1 MKRFCTQTLKVPFGT
16 PVFAGCEYTIRLPH
30 QAGDLISRIRIA
42 TMNPLV
48 ETYIER
54 VDLLVDTVQVES
66 VPGDFIQLEN
76 SIKLRSEQV
85 PEYQSLLNKGYL
97 EFPFWLVKQG
107 HFLAGTTK
115 TEVRIKFGTGAIL
128 DPNTYLLVDY
138 SIVDSNES
146 LNRHR
151 YQKVRQIQKIQ
162 VPLTSNLIKIDT
174 AFTGPIF
181 EFYFVVRDL
190 ANNIIDGLSSVSLNT
205 NDLVRFTSDAQTLKY
220 LDPLKYHRRV
230 PRNPFGIYSFALYPE
245 NAIDPSGHLNFSQI
259 QNQRFTIQTTQT
271 GTITIY
277 AQSHSFLYGTK
288 PIFESSEILLGLVQG
303 SQGSLGSLPVYVSYI
318 NYLNSVTLYF
328 SSAYPITANVVST
341 YPATPWTQDA
351 YSIVFKPVP
360 SSTYV
365 VVSFSG
371 PGFSTQNGYFTF
383 TPPVSSNVMIQETN
397 QTSSNVVSI
406 TYGPNQNLIAG
417 INAQGSFNLGSQ
429 TQGYYAGYTFDTV
442 TGFSTQVSTGSFPNQ
457 LSKIKSNPLD
467 GNLIVSGFS
476 DHSSPKWFASPTGF
490 ISMSNVT
497 TQVPGTPFFDILGS
511 NVFAAYNTGTA
522 SKIQVVQVAGMAS
535 NSYAL
540 TSTGSIYSLGYPATL
555 LDSGHGFTKIAVGAA
570 HILASDAAGTLW
582 VYGSDSYAQIGN
594 GKVSSYSF
602 INPPAPAMGPPTFPK
617 VSSIACG
624 AYHSAVVS
632 VNGAIYTTGLNNMG
646 QLGTSTP
653 SPVNFGFVS
662 INDPTQ
668 VLCSRVMCGYNST
681 FYLESLTNKLFFSG
695 DNYSG
700 QGGITSLGAYTYIT
714 QSSFIYDSS
723 TQMSI
728 GSNVTM
734 LSNTSGLYVSGY
746 STIGLGAGLSTL
758 GTGGNVLKIAV
769 SELPTSVNANGNLS
783 FASLSGNVYSVTSTS
798 SGIFTMVGTPLPVSN
813 ISSNLYLSTSNTVIM
828 DNSFEPYLGPVSFTP
843 GYPILSKFDYLSGSL
858 IAGTPILGYGYGGT
872 VSYSGN
878 YKVHTFLTNGT
889 FTLLGASTPCDILI
903 VGGGGGSG
911 NGGGGAGGLIYQTGV
926 SVPAGT
932 YSVTVGA
939 GGSYAT
945 NGSPSSFLNL
955 VALGGGAGGTY
966 DINYV
971 ALTPGQN
978 GGSGGGSGGT
988 GSLNI
993 VGIGSQ
999 GQSGGLYNSGSGGG
1013 GGGGGYTS
1021 SGYPSQVTTNGGSGL
1036 VVFGST
1042 YAAGGSGTSG
1052 GVGTPNTGNGGSNG
1066 YSGGSGIVIVRYL
1079 NPTGNVTSVGASGS
1093 YVYVGFDSGTVT
1105 QYDQSLNLLGSKTFK
1120 PGPLVLAGARN
1131 SNLYVMST
1139 SNIVSYDG
1147 SITTSNWTQ
1156 TSNTGIVAGFFNNF
1170 YYANNYGINKNTST
1184 LIPVTNCTINDVAT
1198 NYQTGQL
1205 AACGYSLGSGT
1216 IGNPGYSLTSLF
1228 GQTQSGFIFTFDGF
1242 GNVNPVV
1249 PQTPYTDFFSTP
1261 YSAIQGASAVSVFS
1275 QPPFYP
1281 PKMFRYPPTTL
1292 KGSLTVSNQAW
1303 GNGTYVVDATSNSL
1317 NNPAINAFDFS
1328 EAFPGWQTYY
1338 LPSYNNNTSFV
1349 QISNFPSGVTTT
1361 QAGNNILGQF
1371 GLQIQDTW
1379 TFTSNTSLSFSNI
1392 AEGNLYTVAIDTL
1405 GSPWVLGQNN
1415 RGQLGSPGL
1424 LNTYYFIKVPSIG
1437 VPVSA
1442 IACGNAHSLFLT
1454 STGSLY
1460 SCGANDSG
1468 QLGLGNNTDTGTITP
1483 VTGLPGSVSSIACGS
1498 YHSLIITNTGL
1509 WSCGNNS
1516 KGQLGLGTQASTSQF
1531 SSVYGGTVNLVSGGD
1546 YHTVFTVGP
1555 TVYGAGDNSS
1565 GQLGFSTSSVPQ
1577 SLGPIVL
1584 TGLPSSVL
1592 HIACGVQ
1599 MTMVSTTSGQY
1610 LSTGLNTSGQLG
1622 LGLLTSP
1629 VTSFT
1634 QGTLDNFSTI
1644 TNLSTSLSNFTVALT
1659 ASGQAYMC
1667 GSNVYHTAA
1676 GTQYDANNQFI
1687 NLTLP
1692 GPITLSN
1699 VYIVDNTGIQGYLMN
1714 VYSGTSWSQIALTN
1728 PLSVPGSQY
1737 GRIFNILPVIQ
1748 NVSNVSLY
1756 APNIGGPYS
1765 LAELALYSGG

>member
-1 MKRFCTQTLKVPFGT
+1 MKRFCTQTLNVPFGT
-16 PVFAGCEYTIRLPH
+16 PVFAGCEYIVRLPH
-30 QAGDLISRIRIA
+30 QAGDLISRVRIA
-42 TMNPLV
+42 TKNPLV

-54 VDLLVDTVQVES
+54 VDLLVDTIQVES

-97 EFPFWLVKQG
+97 EIPFWLVKQG

-115 TEVRIKFGTGAIL
+115 TEVRIKFGATAIL

-138 SIVDSNES
+138 SIVDSNET
-146 LNRHR
+146 LNKHR
-151 YQKVRQIQKIQ
+151 YQKVRQIQRIQ
-162 VPLTSNLIKIDT
+162 VPLNSNTITIDT

-190 ANNIIDGLSSVSLNT
+190 SNNIIDGLSSVSLKT
-205 NDLVRFTSDAQTLKY
+205 NDLVQFSSDAQTLKY

-259 QNQRFTIQTTQT
+259 QNQRFNIQSTQT
-271 GTITIY
+271 GTVTIY

-288 PIFESSEILLGLVQG
+288 PIFESSEILLGLIQG
-303 SQGSLGSLPVYVSYI
+303 PQGSLGSLPVYVSYI

-328 SSAYPITANVVST
+328 SSAYPITANVIST
-341 YPATPWTQDA
+341 YPVTPWTQDA
-351 YSIVFKPVP
+351 YSIIFKPVP

-365 VVSFSG
+365 VVSFSS

-417 INAQGSFNLGSQ
+417 INAQGSFNLGNQ
-429 TQGYYAGYTFDTV
+429 PQGYYAGYSFDTV
-442 TGFSTQVSTGSFPNQ
+442 TGFSTQISSGSFPNQ

-467 GNLIVSGFS
+467 GNLVISGFS
-476 DHSSPKWFASPTGF
+476 DHSTPKWFASPSGF
-490 ISMSNVT
+490 ITMSNVT
-497 TQVPGTPFFDILGS
+497 TQVPGTPYFDILGS
-511 NVFAAYNTGTA
+511 NVFVAYNTGTA
-522 SKIQVVQVAGMAS
+522 SKIQVVQVAGMYS

-555 LDSGHGFTKIAVGAA
+555 LDSGHGFTQIAVGAA
-570 HILASDAAGTLW
+570 HILATDSTGTLW
-582 VYGSDSYAQIGN
+582 VYGSDFYGQIGN
-594 GKVSSYSF
+594 GGVSSPLF
-602 INPPAPAMGPPTFPK
+602 IQGYYTPLIGSPVPLV
-617 VSSIACG
+617 VSLISCG
-624 AYHSAVVS
+624 ANHSLVIRKS
-632 VNGAIYTTGLNNMG
+632 DNSLFCTGAGTSG
-646 QLGTSTP
+646 QLPTGGSYNLYAFTQI
-653 SPVNFGFVS
+653 GFNASKVF
-662 INDPTQ
+662 
-668 VLCSRVMCGYNST
+668 CGYNIS
-681 FYLESLTNKLFFSG
+681 FLLNKYSNQIYYYG
-695 DNYSG
+695 DNNSG
-700 QGGITSLGAYTYIT
+700 QAGDYGLTGQITN
-714 QSSFIYDSS
+714 FRYDSS

-734 LSNTSGLYVSGY
+734 LSNTSGLYISGY
-746 STIGLGAGLSTL
+746 SSIGLGNGLSTL
-758 GTGGNVLKIAV
+758 GTGGNVLNIAV
-769 SELPTSVNANGNLS
+769 PELPTSINANGNLS
-783 FASLSGNVYSVTSTS
+783 FTSRSGNVYSVTSS
-798 SGIFTMVGTPLPVSN
+798 SNGLFTLIGTPLPVSN

-843 GYPILSKFDYLSGSL
+843 GYPILSKFDYLSGFL

-932 YSVTVGA
+932 YSATVGA

-955 VALGGGAGGTY
+955 VALGGGAGGTC
-966 DINYV
+966 DTNYV

-978 GGSGGGSGGT
+978 GGSGGGAGGT

-1079 NPTGNVTSVGASGS
+1079 NSSGNVTSVGTSGS
-1093 YVYVGFDSGTVT
+1093 YVYVGFDSGIVT
-1105 QYDQSLNLLGSKTFK
+1105 QYDQNLNFLGSKTFK
-1120 PGPLVLAGARN
+1120 VGPLVLSGARN

-1147 SITTSNWTQ
+1147 SISTTNWSL
-1156 TSNTGIVAGFFNNF
+1156 TSSTGIVSGFFNNF

-1184 LIPVTNCTINDVAT
+1184 LIPVTNCTINDLAT
-1198 NYQTGQL
+1198 NYQTGQV

-1228 GQTQSGFIFTFDGF
+1228 GQTQTGFIFTFDGS
-1242 GNVNPVV
+1242 GNVNPVI
-1249 PQTPYTDFFSTP
+1249 PQTPYTDFFNTP
-1261 YSAIQGASAVSVFS
+1261 YSAIQGSSAVSVFS
-1275 QPPFYP
+1275 QPQFYP
-1281 PKMFRYPPTTL
+1281 PKMFRYPPTSL

-1303 GNGTYVVDATSNSL
+1303 GNGTYRVGSTSNTL
-1317 NNPAINAFDFS
+1317 NNPEINAFDFS

-1371 GLQIQDTW
+1371 GLQSQDTW
-1379 TFTSNTSLSFSNI
+1379 TFTSNASLTFSNI
-1392 AEGNLYTVAIDTL
+1392 AEGNLYTVAVDTL

-1424 LNTYYFIKVPSIG
+1424 LNTYYFVKVPSIG

-1454 STGSLY
+1454 SIGTLY

-1468 QLGLGNNTDTGTITP
+1468 QLGLGTFTDTGSITQ
-1483 VTGLPGSVSSIACGS
+1483 VTGLTGTVTAIACGA
-1498 YHSLIITNTGL
+1498 YHSLIIINSTL
-1509 WSCGNNS
+1509 YSCGNNS
-1516 KGQLGLGTQASTSQF
+1516 SGQLGLGTQASTSQF
-1531 SSVYGGTVNLVSGGD
+1531 SFVSLNVLLVSGGD
-1546 YHTVFTVGP
+1546 SHTVFTIGN
-1555 TVYGAGDNSS
+1555 TVYGTGDNSS
-1565 GQLGFSTSSVPQ
+1565 GQLGFSTSLVPR
-1577 SLGPIVL
+1577 SLSPIAL
-1584 TGLPSSVL
+1584 TGLPNSVL

-1599 MTMVSTTSGQY
+1599 MTMVSTTNGQY
-1610 LSTGLNTSGQLG
+1610 LAAGLNTSGQLG

-1644 TNLSTSLSNFTVALT
+1644 TNLSTSLNNFTVALT

-1667 GSNVYHTAA
+1667 GSNVYHSAS

-1714 VYSGTSWSQIALTN
+1714 VYSGTSWSQISLTN
-1728 PLSVPGSQY
+1728 PLSVAGSQY
-1737 GRIFNILPVIQ
+1737 GRIFNISPVIP

-1765 LAELALYSGG
+1765 LAELALYSGS